1 MRDELK
7 QLYQETILDH
17 GRHPRNFRTMADA
30 NRQQEGYNPVCG
42 DQLTLFVKL
51 NPDQT
56 VADLS
61 FSGSGCA
68 ISMASASLMTETL
81 KGKTIA
87 EANALFTQFRH
98 LVTHHHAH
106 KEKTNGEDAKA
117 PDLSALE
124 KTKLRVLAGVSE
136 FPARVKCATL
146 AWHTLDH
153 ALNGHDNTGQVSTE
167 QHGNSEELS
176 IEGSAGQPAE

>member
-17 GRHPRNFRTMADA
+17 GRHPRNFRAMEAAD
-30 NRQQEGYNPVCG
+30 RQKEGFNPVCG
-42 DQLTLFVKL
+42 DQLTLYVKL
-51 NPDQT
+51 NADQT
-56 VADLS
+56 IADLS

-81 KGKTIA
+81 KGKHID
-87 EANALFTQFRH
+87 EANALFNQFRH
-98 LVTHHHAH
+98 MVTHHSAH
-106 KEKTNGEDAKA
+106 STESNASA
-117 PDLSALE
+117 PDLTALQS
-124 KTKLRVLAGVSE
+124 TKLRVLAGVSE

-153 ALNGHDNTGQVSTE
+153 ALNDAEGSVQVSTE
-167 QHGNSEELS
+167 
-176 IEGSAGQPAE
+176 